1 LEDFQKEE
9 DVALGTKDALTKNVW
24 VQREFA
30 VLLEKLF
37 QKKLKK
43 KDVYGE
49 NMVNMEKEDIVA
61 KKKRVCYGAK
71 CHNKWRKCKYVGK
84 IIKVFKK
91 HSCAVHSYGNKSSR
105 RKLCC
110 QWENY
115 CTGIRKFKCRPI
127 NKKMPLGW
135 KSTSKNSKICM
146 QMGKKN
152 KTLKTKILL

>member
-1 LEDFQKEE
+1 
-9 DVALGTKDALTKNVW
+9 
-24 VQREFA
+24 
-30 VLLEKLF
+30 
-37 QKKLKK
+37 
-43 KDVYGE
+43 
-49 NMVNMEKEDIVA
+49 MVNMEKEDIVA

-127 NKKMPLGW
+127 NKKCHWVGKVHQRIPKYVCKW
-135 KSTSKNSKICM
+135 EKKTRHSKQKYCCKWLRSCVSRKRKFQRNCTDGPKKM
-146 QMGKKN
+146 QMGRN
-152 KTLKTKILL
+152 DYQKIN